1 MKTFLGITILIL
13 LLIPISKSL
22 ALDKK
27 IFTDND
33 LNSYKYGNGE
43 VKSNI
48 TEKNITK
55 DTKEDKDDECKSIC
69 KSAEIQ
75 WNSYIKATKGERF
88 EDVVKQYQREVGT
101 VPTEE
106 PIRELVNYGFYLY
119 ELNGDK
125 ALSAEK
131 FYEITVGRCV
141 DRCSIDPIISANI
154 MAKYKVDKNDE
165 CKSICLISL
174 EIRWNSYIKATKGE
188 RFEDVVKQYQREVGT
203 VPTEEPVR
211 ELVGYGF
218 NLYRL
223 NGDKALSAEK
233 ELYYMKR
240 NGCVDRC
247 SGDFKE

>member
-1 MKTFLGITILIL
+1 MERGIVNFRLFNKMKTILGITILIL

-22 ALDKK
+22 AVDKK

-55 DTKEDKDDECKSIC
+55 DTKENKDEECKSIC

-106 PIRELVNYGFYLY
+106 PIRELV
-119 ELNGDK
+119 
-125 ALSAEK
+125 
-131 FYEITVGRCV
+131 
-141 DRCSIDPIISANI
+141 
-154 MAKYKVDKNDE
+154 
-165 CKSICLISL
+165 
-174 EIRWNSYIKATKGE
+174 
-188 RFEDVVKQYQREVGT
+188 
-203 VPTEEPVR
+203 
-211 ELVGYGF
+211 GYGF